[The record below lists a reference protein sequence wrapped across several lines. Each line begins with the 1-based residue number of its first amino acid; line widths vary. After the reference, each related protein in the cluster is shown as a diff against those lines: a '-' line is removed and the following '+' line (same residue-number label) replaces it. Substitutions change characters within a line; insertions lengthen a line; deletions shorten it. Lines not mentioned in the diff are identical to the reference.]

1 MALVVLSVV
10 EQRLDAVRAVLS
22 GESVVE
28 VAVRYEVARSTLHR
42 WVGRYLEGSVAGL
55 ADRSHRPLSC
65 PHRVDAG
72 VEAAVAEVRRRHPRW
87 GAKRIRMELLRRLPP
102 TWPVGVEPPS
112 DRTVNRILLRQG
124 LAQPRPRKRPRSSF
138 VRFERPG
145 PMQLWGIDIVE
156 GIWLVDTTTGVVRE
170 AKVVAGVDDHS
181 RFCVMASVVERAT
194 GRAVC
199 LAFAQALARFGVP
212 EEVISDNGKQFTDR
226 FGKGGEVM
234 FDRICRKNGI
244 RHRLTQPASPN
255 QNGKVERFHGTLRP
269 DFFDEH
275 GPFPSLAAAQEALDG
290 WVVGYNTDR
299 PHQGL
304 DAKQPTVPA
313 DRFAPLPQD
322 QREVL
327 PVWLPPTLTAAP
339 ALPAGP
345 VTSGRDE
352 GPVTQSA
359 GSPAGSGWEGGPVEF
374 DAVVPPSGNMSVA
387 GRQFWLG
394 PARAGLTVRFWADLQ
409 VIHLCIA
416 GARIKSVTSHL
427 TVADLARL
435 ITTDQAVA
443 AGPPP
448 IPSRRDGLG
457 EGDAVEVDRV
467 ISPAATFAFGGR
479 ILTASTLLAGRQV
492 GIRIEPT
499 VLMLFDLE
507 SRTLLRTQPNPLT
520 PAQVFRLRGLRPAGP
535 PPRPSL
541 EPVTVQ
547 RLADASGTIC
557 VATQRIGC
565 GRAFARQTLTAHV
578 SETTIT
584 VELGDGD
591 THVVR
596 RTTNTTVTTIKSRP
610 PRTATR
616 T

>member
-28 VAVRYEVARSTLHR
+28 VAARYGVARSTLHR

-55 ADRSHRPLSC
+55 VDRSHRPLSC
-65 PHRVDAG
+65 PHRVDAL
-72 VEAAVAEVRRRHPRW
+72 VEAAVAEMRRRHPRW
-87 GAKRIRMELLRRLPP
+87 GAKRIRLELLRRLPP

-112 DRTVNRILLRQG
+112 DRTMNRILLRRG
-124 LAQPRPRKRPRSSF
+124 LVQPRPRKRPRSSF

-156 GIWLVDTTTGVVRE
+156 GVWLVDTTTGVVRE
-170 AKVVAGVDDHS
+170 AKVVTGIDDHS

-194 GRAVC
+194 SRAVC
-199 LAFAQALARFGVP
+199 LVFAQALVRFGVP

-234 FDRICRKNGI
+234 FDRICRKNGV

-269 DFFDEH
+269 DFFDVSE
-275 GPFPSLAAAQEALDG
+275 PFPSLAAAQEALDA
-290 WVVGYNTDR
+290 WVAAYNTDR
-299 PHQGL
+299 PHQAL
-304 DAKQPTVPA
+304 DPKQPTVPA
-313 DRFAPLPQD
+313 DRFAPVTGRELLP
-322 QREVL
+322 L
-327 PVWLPPTLTAAP
+327 WLPPTIATPP
-339 ALPAGP
+339 ALH
-345 VTSGRDE
+345 RDHQE
-352 GPVTQSA
+352 VEQPPTQR
-359 GSPAGSGWEGGPVEF
+359 AGSGAVLVPAVVDWSGGAVGF
-374 DAVVPPSGNMSVA
+374 DAVVPPSGNMSVT

-409 VIHLCIA
+409 VIHLCI
-416 GARIKSVTSHL
+416 GRARIKSVTSHL

-435 ITTDQAVA
+435 VTTHQAVA

-448 IPSRRDGLG
+448 IPSRPDGPG
-457 EGDAVEVDRV
+457 EGVAVEVDRV
-467 ISPAATFAFGGR
+467 ISPAATFAFGGK

-507 SRTLLRTQPNPLT
+507 TRTLLRIQPNPLT
-520 PAQVFRLRGLRPAGP
+520 PAQVLRLRGLRPAGP

-557 VATQRIGC
+557 VARQRIGC

-591 THVVR
+591 THTVR
-596 RTTNTTVTTIKSRP
+596 RTTTTTVTTIKSRP
-610 PRTATR
+610 PRTATK